1 MPSKKIT
8 VKSSNLKET
17 TETFQ
22 SKYVY
27 RYNKTESKTVGD
39 AVELVVEPKTVNLEF
54 KTEKKIGRVGAM
66 LVGWGGNNGST
77 LTAGIL
83 ANKKYV
89 FSLLFII

>member
-17 TETFQ
+17 AEYIQ
-22 SKYVY
+22 SKYIY
-27 RYNKTESKTVGD
+27 RYNKTDSRTQEDGST
-39 AVELVVEPKTVNLEF
+39 EIVVEPKTVNLEF
-54 KTEKKIGRVGAM
+54 KTQKKIGRVGVM

-83 ANKKYV
+83 ANKK
-89 FSLLFII
+89 